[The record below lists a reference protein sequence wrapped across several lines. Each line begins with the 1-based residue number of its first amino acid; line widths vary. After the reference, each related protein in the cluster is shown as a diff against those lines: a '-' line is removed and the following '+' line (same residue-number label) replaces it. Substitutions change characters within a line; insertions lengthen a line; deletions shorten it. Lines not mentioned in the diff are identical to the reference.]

1 MIYRI
6 SGFRGIDQSVAENAL
21 DPAYSPDACNM
32 ETQDGDLAVAKGY
45 TRFLEAPVPGSGA
58 IHRMYVW
65 ERIEGTRFI
74 VAAGNALYVY
84 DAEGQA
90 WVKFYEYEEEIASE
104 AWDFQVSRIGERD
117 YLIIAN
123 GQSQLVKWDGETASA
138 FGSGETVYES
148 TVSSVSY
155 NMDRASAATYAASD
169 GVGTFTLTMPSG
181 WAYAAGCRVA
191 FTVPGI
197 ILNTVTSI
205 QLKIGGK
212 TYALNYVPAWLSG
225 ETAVVTLVSATAAE
239 VSLDTYGAS
248 AAVLAQAVPDA
259 WKQRA
264 LDIGL
269 RIGGVTRGIAAVDGA
284 TVTFQDAEQGI
295 EAGDAVSLRGG
306 LSNMAVNFIEL
317 HSSRLFA
324 AGDAAHPSR
333 LYWSQPA
340 GDTRSIE
347 DWSQDEVSAAASG
360 GHVEVGNT
368 SQEPIVGLCSLS
380 NQLLIF
386 KRSSIYRLLGST
398 PEDFNIVQ
406 VNWKTEQAC
415 NTGIVKY
422 GDVPFWLT
430 NSGMYYHNGN
440 QPTLAGNARMIR
452 NILAGCD
459 LTHSKA
465 VESRDR
471 LYFTCRMDGQ
481 GGADDAIIV
490 YNMVEKTYM
499 LRRGFS
505 AVDLASSL
513 GRVYLINDQRYV
525 YLFNDGET
533 YDGAPIHAYWVTPES
548 DLQQKDTEKTIRKL
562 YLRGEGESIVI
573 TTKVGRAE
581 RENRWYLPQNA
592 EEVLNIP
599 LLNSGRTFRL
609 RIENEAGNWFR
620 LLGGIEIHF
629 DERTD

>member
-45 TRFLEAPVPGSGA
+45 TRFLEVPVPGSGA

-90 WVKFYEYEEEIASE
+90 WVKFYEYEEEMTSE

-117 YLIIAN
+117 YLIVAN
-123 GQSQLVKWDGETASA
+123 GQSQLVKWDGETAST

-155 NMDRASAATYAASD
+155 NMDKASAATYAASD

-197 ILNTVTSI
+197 ILNSVTSI
-205 QLKIGGK
+205 RLSIGGK
-212 TYALNYVPAWLSG
+212 TYALNYVPTWLSG
-225 ETAVVTLVSATAAE
+225 DTAVVTLVSSTAAE
-239 VSLDTYGAS
+239 VSLDTYGVS
-248 AAVLAQAVPDA
+248 AVVLAQAVPDA
-259 WKQRA
+259 WQQRA
-264 LDIGL
+264 LNIGL
-269 RIGGVTRGIAAVDGA
+269 RIGDVTRGIAEINGA
-284 TVTFQDAEQGI
+284 TVTFEDAEQGI
-295 EAGDAVSLRGG
+295 AAGDAVVLRGG

-324 AGDAAHPSR
+324 AGDAEHPSR

-347 DWSQDEVSAAASG
+347 DWAQDEVSAAASG

-368 SQEPIVGLCSLS
+368 SQEPIVGLCALS

-406 VNWKTEQAC
+406 VNWKTEQAG
-415 NTGIVKY
+415 NTGIAKY

-440 QPTLAGNARMIR
+440 QATLAGNARMIR

-459 LTHSKA
+459 LSACKA
-465 VESRDR
+465 VECRDR
-471 LYFTCRMDGQ
+471 LYFSCRLDGS
-481 GGADDAIIV
+481 ACDNAIIV

-505 AVDLASSL
+505 VIDLASSH
-513 GRVYLINDQRYV
+513 GKVYLINDHRYV
-525 YLFNDGET
+525 YLFNDGDT
-533 YDGAPIHAYWVTPES
+533 YDGEPIHAYWVTPES

-573 TTKVGRAE
+573 TTKVGMAE